1 MQLLKLM
8 LVPFSTMLLHCSYF
22 VRRLELFGELKFISD
37 NKHYLLLLQF
47 CRYVVV
53 GGIAFVAD
61 FTVFNGVL
69 SLQGHYILA
78 TAVGFLVGVAVNYIL
93 CVYWVWRGTQART
106 KKDLAIFTLIGIGGL
121 LLTAILMVM
130 LVEFFAFDARISKI
144 VVAIIV
150 LFWNFGLRKVFV
162 FFK

>member
-1 MQLLKLM
+1 MQPLKLM
-8 LVPFSTMLLHCSYF
+8 LAPFLIMFFNGLHF
-22 VRRLELFGELKFISD
+22 ARRLELLGELKFISD
-37 NKHYLLLLQF
+37 NKYYLLLMQF
-47 CRYVVV
+47 CRYVLV

-69 SLQGHYILA
+69 ALQGHYILA
-78 TAVGFLVGVAVNYIL
+78 TVMGFLVGVAVNYSL

-106 KKDLAIFTLIGIGGL
+106 RKDLAVFTLIGVGGL
-121 LLTAILMVM
+121 LLTTVLMVM
-130 LVEFFAFDARISKI
+130 LVDFFAFDARISKI
-144 VVAIIV
+144 VVAIVV

>member
-1 MQLLKLM
+1 MQFLKLM
-8 LVPFSTMLLHCSYF
+8 LVPFFTMLLNGVYF
-22 VRRLELFGELKFISD
+22 VRHLELLAQSKFIPG
-37 NKHYLLLLQF
+37 NKYYLLLMQF
-47 CRYVVV
+47 CRYVMV

-61 FTVFNGVL
+61 FAVFNGVL
-69 SLQGHYILA
+69 TLQGHYILA
-78 TAVGFLVGVAVNYIL
+78 TAVGFLVGLAVNYSL

-106 KKDLAIFTLIGIGGL
+106 RKDLAIFTLIGIVGL
-121 LLTAILMVM
+121 LLTTVLMVI
-130 LVEFFAFDARISKI
+130 LVDFFTFNARISKI